1 MEKGLLLESVSY
13 QYDANAAPVLKEID
27 IHVPLG
33 EWVAVIGPNGS
44 GKSTLAKLLNG
55 LLLPTS
61 GRVTFNGM
69 STMDEG
75 THWEIRQQV
84 GLVFQNPEHQFVA
97 TTVRDDLAFG
107 MENRGFPR
115 EKMIQRIEEVSIQ
128 VGIDHLLDEEPHRL
142 SGGQKQRVAIAGILA
157 VEPSVIVFDEA
168 TSMLDPQGRKDV
180 LETMKQLHESGMT
193 IISIT
198 HDVNEASQA
207 GRVLL
212 LEKGEVMLDG
222 SPAVVFH
229 EQDKLEAAGIDRPFA
244 YQLQLALQSRGIQL
258 EGALLKK
265 EELVEALWKYKS
277 SN

>member
-13 QYDANAAPVLKEID
+13 QYDTSTAPVLKEID
-27 IHVPLG
+27 LHVPLG